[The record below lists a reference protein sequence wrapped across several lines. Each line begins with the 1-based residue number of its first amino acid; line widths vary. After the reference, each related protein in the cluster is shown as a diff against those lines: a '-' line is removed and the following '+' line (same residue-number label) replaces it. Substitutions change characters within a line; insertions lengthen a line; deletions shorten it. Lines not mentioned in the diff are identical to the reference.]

1 MLLTSVLSG
10 GFWHI
15 REVLMAEKL
24 KAVRKSSTSL
34 PYLELLFISCRP
46 VFSTYWYN
54 IHCHAL
60 PKASDQRGAYSMAG

>member
-1 MLLTSVLSG
+1 
-10 GFWHI
+10 
-15 REVLMAEKL
+15 MAEKL